1 MEVSASRIKT
11 FKACRRAFYLK
22 YVEELEPIQRPDAL
36 EIGSRYHEL
45 LEELETSGTL
55 PSDVWTKE
63 SAMAHAYAKYI
74 YPRFKVAKVE
84 EEIRFHINADDDL
97 VGRVDGLSADGCL
110 VEHKTTGSEIGEDYE
125 YNLMWDEQILAYM
138 LATGTR
144 KVYYTV
150 CRKPT
155 IRQKKGET
163 EEEFYNRM
171 IDWYDDDTEHKIR
184 LLEIERTD
192 EEVAQYERDLQEIV
206 QEIHRCDLYYRNTC
220 HCTKWGRRC
229 EYAGICLNHKA
240 GEPCTGYMHREKEEK
255 EDGREEEIF

>member
-22 YVEELEPIQRPDAL
+22 YVEELEPIQKPDAL

-63 SAMAHAYAKYI
+63 SAMAHAYAKYV
-74 YPRFKVAKVE
+74 YPHFKVAKAE
-84 EEIRFHINADDDL
+84 EEIRYHINADDDL

-171 IDWYDDDTEHKIR
+171 IAWYDDDTEHKIR

-192 EEVAQYERDLQEIV
+192 AEIAQYESDLQEIV
-206 QEIHRCDLYYRNTC
+206 QEIHGCDLYYRNTC

-229 EYAGICLNHKA
+229 EYAGICLNHKP

-255 EDGREEEIF
+255 EDGREEIF

>member
-1 MEVSASRIKT
+1 
-11 FKACRRAFYLK
+11 
-22 YVEELEPIQRPDAL
+22 
-36 EIGSRYHEL
+36 
-45 LEELETSGTL
+45 
-55 PSDVWTKE
+55 
-63 SAMAHAYAKYI
+63 MAHAYAKYI
-74 YPRFKVAKVE
+74 YPRFKVAKAE

-97 VGRVDGLSADGCL
+97 VGRVDGLSEDGCL

-163 EEEFYNRM
+163 EEEFYYRM
-171 IDWYDDDTEHKIR
+171 IDWYDEDTDHKIR

-192 EEVAQYERDLQEIV
+192 EEVAQYESDLQEIV

-229 EYAGICLNHKA
+229 EYAGICLHHKP

-255 EDGREEEIF
+255 EDGREEIF

>member
-22 YVEELEPIQRPDAL
+22 YVEELEPIQRADAL

-55 PSDVWTKE
+55 PSGMWTKE

-74 YPRFKVAKVE
+74 YPHFKVTKAE
-84 EEIRFHINADDDL
+84 EEIRYNINVYDDL
-97 VGRVDGLSADGCL
+97 VGRVDGLSEDGCL

-155 IRQKKGET
+155 IRQKKSET
-163 EEEFYNRM
+163 EEEFYYRM
-171 IDWYDDDTEHKIR
+171 IDWYDEDTEHKIR

-192 EEVAQYERDLQEIV
+192 EEVAQYEDDLQEIV
-206 QEIHRCDLYYRNTC
+206 QEIHGCDLYYRNTC

-229 EYAGICLNHKA
+229 EYAGICLHHKP
-240 GEPCTGYMHREKEEK
+240 GEPCTGYIHREKEEK
-255 EDGREEEIF
+255 EDGREEIF

>member
-22 YVEELEPIQRPDAL
+22 YVEELEPIQKADAL
-36 EIGSRYHEL
+36 EIGSRYHGL

-63 SAMAHAYAKYI
+63 CAMAHAYAKYI
-74 YPRFKVAKVE
+74 YPRFKVAKAE
-84 EEIRFHINADDDL
+84 EEIRFHINVFDDL
-97 VGRVDGLSADGCL
+97 VGRVDGLSEDGCL

-163 EEEFYNRM
+163 EEEFYHRM
-171 IDWYDDDTEHKIR
+171 IDWYDEDTEHKIR

-192 EEVAQYERDLQEIV
+192 AEVAQYERDLQEIV
-206 QEIHRCDLYYRNTC
+206 QEIHGCDLYYRNTC

-240 GEPCTGYMHREKEEK
+240 GEPCTGYMRREKEGK
-255 EDGREEEIF
+255 EDGREEIF

>member
-22 YVEELEPIQRPDAL
+22 YVEELEPIQRADAL

-74 YPRFKVAKVE
+74 YPQFKVAKAE
-84 EEIRFHINADDDL
+84 EEIRFHINSDDDL
-97 VGRVDGLSADGCL
+97 VGRVDGLSEDGCL

-163 EEEFYNRM
+163 EEEFYHRM
-171 IDWYDDDTEHKIR
+171 IDWYDEDTEHKIR

-192 EEVAQYERDLQEIV
+192 EEVAQYESDLQEIV

-240 GEPCTGYMHREKEEK
+240 GEPCTGYVHREKEEK
-255 EDGREEEIF
+255 EDGREEIF